1 MAINYTTLLGLA
13 QPVTGTEANTW
24 GTVVNDEITA
34 LLDSAIA
41 GAATLDVTAGNVTL
55 TATAG
60 VANQARMAILLV
72 TGTPGT
78 TRNIVAPSQ
87 SKIYIVVNQSNAS
100 VVLKGSATTGVTI
113 RAGQAA
119 TCVWNGA
126 DFESVAS
133 GDVDGPSS
141 ATDTAIAIFDGT
153 TGKLIKNT
161 GVTIDGSN
169 NVSGVVQLNATT
181 LDATN
186 LEVTNLKAKDGTA
199 AGSIADSTGV
209 VTLASSVLTTTDI
222 NGGTVD
228 NTAIGATTAST
239 VRATQ
244 VDIIAQGDLRLQ
256 DTTGG
261 EFVALQA
268 PGTLATS
275 YTLTLPVDDGT
286 SGQALITDGSG
297 VLSWSTAASG
307 DVYGPAS
314 ATDNAIARYDG
325 TTGKIIQNSAVTIAD
340 DGATV
345 IDVNST
351 SAGLRIT
358 QVGTG
363 NALLVEDS
371 ANPDATPF
379 VINADGIVIK
389 GNDTAVLY
397 ASSVTPQIQLN
408 IAGPGT
414 MGISRWSANTS
425 NNTFVFLKSRGTTI
439 GDYTSVASGDNLGA
453 INFYGTDGAAGIQ
466 AASISSAVDGTPGT
480 NDMPGRLVFST
491 TADGAS
497 SPTERVRIDNAGRV
511 GIGIAPTAAIPFYIA
526 NTPSGASAFGAVLS
540 PTFASTVTTTGF
552 GIQVAP
558 STAAA
563 SFTCSNLVSFYAT
576 QGSLGAGSSVTNQFG
591 FIAESTFIGATNNF
605 GFRSNIASGTG
616 RWNFYA
622 AGTAANYFAGSTA
635 IGTTTTNTGY
645 GGVASLN
652 LTNASTITFNN
663 ASNVWNTTT
672 AGGAITYFTDNNLYI
687 DAKDST
693 STIKFR
699 VNGANIRGEI
709 AANGT
714 WSLGAAPGSESLRV
728 TPVAS
733 SVNYV
738 NITGAAASGG
748 PNFNMLG
755 TDTDIS
761 FGMSTK
767 GAGAV
772 DFYSNN
778 FAQRQFRIA
787 HTASAVNYLQVQGGT
802 TGNFPLIASAG
813 SDANI
818 SFGHFAKGTGSHF
831 FYTNSAVQFQ
841 IANTTSAVN
850 YLQIT
855 GGATGVGTV
864 LSAQGSDANIQIY
877 YQSKGTFP
885 HSFLDGSGSEQFR
898 ISPTASAVNNLRAT
912 GGATGNAPT
921 LSVGGSDTNID
932 LAITPKGTGV
942 LRFGTYTAGIL
953 AQAGYIQIKD
963 AAGNVRNLLVG

>member
-87 SKIYIVVNQSNAS
+87 SKTYIVVNQSNAS
-100 VVLKGSATTGVTI
+100 VVLKGSATTGLTI

-186 LEVTNLKAKDGTA
+186 LEVTNIKAKDGTA

-228 NTAIGATTAST
+228 NTAIGATTPST
-239 VRATQ
+239 VVATQ
-244 VDIIAQGDLRLQ
+244 VDITAQGDLRLQ

-268 PGTLATS
+268 PGTLASS

-314 ATDNAIARYDG
+314 ATDNAVARYDG

-345 IDVNST
+345 IDANST
-351 SAGLRIT
+351 TNALRIT
-358 QVGTG
+358 QVGSG

-379 VINADGIVIK
+379 VIDANGRSITGHTSAITAPSGIIAQQQLHALGVAAGRSAIFNWVNSAISVGEISFNKSKSGAVGTNATVANAD
-389 GNDTAVLY
+389 A
-397 ASSVTPQIQLN
+397 
-408 IAGPGT
+408 
-414 MGISRWSANTS
+414 
-425 NNTFVFLKSRGTTI
+425 
-439 GDYTSVASGDNLGA
+439 LGVVS
-453 INFYGTDGAAGIQ
+453 FYGDDGTNFVSAAQ
-466 AASISSAVDGTPGT
+466 ISAVVDGTPGT
-480 NDMPGRLVFST
+480 NDMPGRLILAT

-497 SPTERVRIDNAGRV
+497 SPTERMRIDSAGR
-511 GIGIAPTAAIPFYIA
+511 IGLAESLTTSALYVRTLMTGSVNQQLVYARSQIA
-526 NTPSGASAFGAVLS
+526 NDVTG
-540 PTFASTVTTTGF
+540 TVSYFQAQPRTN
-552 GIQVAP
+552 
-558 STAAA
+558 AA
-563 SFTCSNLVSFYAT
+563 SFTVTNVNCFNAESPNI
-576 QGSLGAGSSVTNQFG
+576 GAGSSITNLYG
-591 FIAESTFIGATNNF
+591 FY
-605 GFRSNIASGTG
+605 SNIASGTG

-622 AGTAANYFAGSTA
+622 AGSAANYFAGSVG
-635 IGTTTTNTGY
+635 IGITTPATNLDVAGSSSTSFPIIRITDTNTASVNQVQSALQFY
-645 GGVASLN
+645 SADASSPATASVRAQIDIFANSNGGASDLRF
-652 LTNASTITFNN
+652 LTNDGTLTERMRIDN
-663 ASNVWNTTT
+663 A
-672 AGGAITYFTDNNLYI
+672 G
-687 DAKDST
+687 
-693 STIKFR
+693 R
-699 VNGANIRGEI
+699 VGI
-709 AANGT
+709 
-714 WSLGAAPGSESLRV
+714 GSESI
-728 TPVAS
+728 TAG
-733 SVNYV
+733 VNFR
-738 NITGAAASGG
+738 IRRTIAASE
-748 PNFNMLG
+748 
-755 TDTDIS
+755 
-761 FGMSTK
+761 STTGYSIQIQNQYSGAMTGVYSNWAQIRLDASATVADANGFFYAGNNR
-767 GAGAV
+767 GAGASITNQYAFHASNETISATNNYG
-772 DFYSNN
+772 FYSNIASGVGRFN
-778 FAQRQFRIA
+778 FYAAGSAANYFAGDMQLDKTV
-787 HTASAVNYLQVQGGT
+787 TAGGT
-802 TGNFPLIASAG
+802 TGAQTINKNAGTVNFAAAATSLVVTDSRVTTSSIIICTVGTNDTTLKSVAAVAGAGSFTLHASA
-813 SDANI
+813 A
-818 SFGHFAKGTGSHF
+818 ATAE
-831 FYTNSAVQFQ
+831 TR
-841 IANTTSAVN
+841 VN
-850 YLQIT
+850 
-855 GGATGVGTV
+855 
-864 LSAQGSDANIQIY
+864 
-877 YQSKGTFP
+877 
-885 HSFLDGSGSEQFR
+885 FL
-898 ISPTASAVNNLRAT
+898 IIN
-912 GGATGNAPT
+912 
-921 LSVGGSDTNID
+921 
-932 LAITPKGTGV
+932 
-942 LRFGTYTAGIL
+942 
-953 AQAGYIQIKD
+953 
-963 AAGNVRNLLVG
+963 